1 MRRRASHHIIDRW
14 REEVEVQLEEEPTAR
29 SKTHLPASAGG
40 RFDFDPHG
48 LPWRLTELDLSF
60 EFFEIRA
67 VFVVEGEG

>member
-1 MRRRASHHIIDRW
+1 MRRRASHHITSLAGGGRG
-14 REEVEVQLEEEPTAR
+14 TAR
-29 SKTHLPASAGG
+29 GGAHGTVQDTPASAGG